1 MNIEVLLAIM
11 NIDTEKK
18 FKQLIRKNKINNVT
32 AVNQTKNNGITIK
45 NGNQKIYSY
54 NEIGA
59 SKNRNRLLE
68 NATGDI
74 CIFADD
80 DIVFIEGYETIIQK
94 EFEKNADAEII
105 IFYVENKNKNR
116 EKNKKI
122 GNKKINKINLQ
133 KIRTYE
139 IAMKHETI
147 NKINNMNIKFDV
159 NFGPGGIFK
168 KGEETVFISDLLNAG
183 IKIYGVDKKIA
194 YALNEESSWFSGF
207 NDKFLYDQ
215 GAIFYRI
222 YKNKCKLM
230 IWQYLIRKYFL
241 YKKSVSLKQA
251 YKLMCDGSKRCM
263 ETYENKRKE
272 E

>member
-1 MNIEVLLAIM
+1 MCFLILE
-11 NIDTEKK
+11 ID
-18 FKQLIRKNKINNVT
+18 NW
-32 AVNQTKNNGITIK
+32 
-45 NGNQKIYSY
+45 Y
-54 NEIGA
+54 
-59 SKNRNRLLE
+59 
-68 NATGDI
+68 
-74 CIFADD
+74 
-80 DIVFIEGYETIIQK
+80 
-94 EFEKNADAEII
+94 
-105 IFYVENKNKNR
+105 
-116 EKNKKI
+116 
-122 GNKKINKINLQ
+122 KINLQ

-147 NKINNMNIKFDV
+147 NKINSMNIKFDV

-168 KGEETVFISDLLNAG
+168 KGEETIFISDLLNAG
-183 IKIYGVDKKIA
+183 IKIYSVDKKIA

-251 YKLMCDGSKRCM
+251 YKLMCDGSKKCM
-263 ETYENKRKE
+263 EMYESKRTEK
-272 E
+272 